1 MSKRYTVSLYENEK
15 LKRSISNLDKYQ
27 AYEQGI
33 PEEALAKYPTNKWHY
48 IVRSRALITLE
59 LLEKDEYIIISYL
72 EGEKDNTPLSKYI
85 VTAM

>member
-15 LKRSISNLDKYQ
+15 VKKSISNLDKYQ

-48 IVRSRALITLE
+48 IVRSRALS
-59 LLEKDEYIIISYL
+59 LLENLEKEKSIVLSYSEGDKDIPVIKI
-72 EGEKDNTPLSKYI
+72 I

>member
-33 PEEALAKYPTNKWHY
+33 PEEALAKYPTNKWHF
-48 IVRSRALITLE
+48 IVRDRALS
-59 LLEKDEYIIISYL
+59 LLENLEREKSIVLSYL
-72 EGEKDNTPLSKYI
+72 EGDKDIPVIKII